1 MRNESWSAGE
11 EEVRRPSSLAD
22 RPPIGERELIWMMAL
37 LMALNA
43 FGIDAI
49 LPALDELARDLA
61 IPGNS
66 RQFVIGAYLLAAGLG
81 TLVPGAIADRY
92 GRRPVLFVALA
103 AYIALSIACA
113 LAASFEAL
121 VALRAAQG
129 FCAAGIVALP
139 PAIIR
144 DRVGGDRM
152 ARMMSLIFVIFLLVP
167 AIAPSIG
174 QGVIELFGDW
184 RWIFAVMA
192 GAGLAMTGWVYHR
205 LPETLHAEDRQE
217 IRLARIV
224 RNMTSAVT
232 LRETIGYTLGSALV
246 FGGLFGFIN
255 SSQQLIGEAFGA
267 GGLAMTGWVYHRLPE
282 TLHAED
288 RQEIRL
294 ARIVRNMTSA
304 VTLRETIGYT
314 LGSALV
320 FGGLFGFINSSQQ
333 LIGEAFG
340 AGDAFPLIFA
350 ICAACMA
357 ASNWS
362 NSRIVE
368 KFGARRVSHAALF
381 VFIAVAAAQL
391 WFASQPDE
399 SLWTF
404 VPLMAA
410 NMSLLGFIGA
420 NFGSIALQ
428 PFRHIAGA
436 ASSAQGFLR
445 MTSGAAL
452 GAAIGYSYDGTARPL
467 ALALLVTAVLSLA
480 FVLFSEKGE
489 LFGPPVAGD
498 ED

>member
-1 MRNESWSAGE
+1 
-11 EEVRRPSSLAD
+11 
-22 RPPIGERELIWMMAL
+22 MMAM

-49 LPALDELARDLA
+49 LPALDDLA
-61 IPGNS
+61 SDLGVTGNR
-66 RQFVIGAYLLAAGLG
+66 RQFVVGAYLLATGVG
-81 TLVPGAIADRY
+81 TLVPGSFADRF
-92 GRRPVLFVALA
+92 GRRPVLFVALG
-103 AYIALSIACA
+103 AYIVFSIGCA
-113 LAASFEAL
+113 LATSFEAL
-121 VALRAAQG
+121 VVLRAVQG
-129 FCAAGIVALP
+129 FSAAGIVALP

-167 AIAPSIG
+167 AIAPSVG

-192 GAGLAMTGWVYHR
+192 TAAVIMTAWVHWR
-205 LPETLHAEDRQE
+205 LPETLHARDRQE
-217 IRLARIV
+217 IRPGPIL
-224 RNMTSAVT
+224 RNMA
-232 LRETIGYTLGSALV
+232 
-246 FGGLFGFIN
+246 
-255 SSQQLIGEAFGA
+255 
-267 GGLAMTGWVYHRLPE
+267 
-282 TLHAED
+282 
-288 RQEIRL
+288 
-294 ARIVRNMTSA
+294 SA

-340 AGDAFPLIFA
+340 AGDSFPLIFA

-357 ASNWS
+357 VSNWS

-368 KFGARRVSHAALF
+368 RFGARRVSHAALF
-381 VFIAVAAAQL
+381 VFIAVAAVQL

-452 GAAIGYSYDGTARPL
+452 GAAIGFAYDGTARPL
-467 ALALLVTAVLSLA
+467 ALALLVTAVLTLG

-489 LFGPPVAGD
+489 LFGGPVPD
-498 ED
+498 DD

>member
-1 MRNESWSAGE
+1 MRTNSEPSGE
-11 EEVRRPSSLAD
+11 TRPAP
-22 RPPIGERELIWMMAL
+22 RGAKRKPVGERELIWMMAL

-49 LPALDELARDLA
+49 LPALDTLATDLGA
-61 IPGNS
+61 AGND
-66 RQFVIGAYLLAAGLG
+66 RQYIVGAYLLAAGIG
-81 TLVPGAIADRY
+81 TLVPGAFADRY

-113 LAASFEAL
+113 LATSFEML
-121 VALRAAQG
+121 VTLRAIQG
-129 FCAAGIVALP
+129 FAAAGIIALP

-144 DRVGGDRM
+144 DKVGGDKM

-167 AIAPSIG
+167 AVAPSIG
-174 QGVIELFGDW
+174 QGILMIVGDW
-184 RWIFAVMA
+184 RMIFVAMA
-192 GAGLAMTGWVYHR
+192 IAGVGMSLWVYTR
-205 LPETLHAEDRQE
+205 LAETLHEEDRQP
-217 IRLARIV
+217 IIIPKIV
-224 RNMTSAVT
+224 RHMT
-232 LRETIGYTLGSALV
+232 
-246 FGGLFGFIN
+246 
-255 SSQQLIGEAFGA
+255 
-267 GGLAMTGWVYHRLPE
+267 H
-282 TLHAED
+282 
-288 RQEIRL
+288 
-294 ARIVRNMTSA
+294 A

-340 AGDAFPLIFA
+340 AGDKFPLIFA
-350 ICAACMA
+350 ICAGCMA
-357 ASNWS
+357 LANWS

-368 KFGARRVSHAALF
+368 RFGARRVSHIALF
-381 VFIAVAAAQL
+381 LFIAVAAAQA
-391 WFASQPDE
+391 WFASQPGE
-399 SLWTF
+399 TLWTF

-452 GAAIGYSYDGTARPL
+452 GAVIGQAYDGTALPL
-467 ALALLVTAVLSLA
+467 ALALLATAVISLA
-480 FVLFSEKGE
+480 FVLFSERGE
-489 LFGPPVAGD
+489 LFGPPQP
-498 ED
+498 ETP

>member
-1 MRNESWSAGE
+1 MARGDTLE
-11 EEVRRPSSLAD
+11 D
-22 RPPIGERELIWMMAL
+22 RPAARAATRGPIGERELIWMMAL

-43 FGIDAI
+43 FGIDAV
-49 LPALDELARDLA
+49 LPALDVMAGELGAV
-61 IPGNS
+61 GNE
-66 RQFVIGAYLLAAGLG
+66 RQFVIGAYLLAAGIG
-81 TLVPGAIADRY
+81 TLIPGSFADRY
-92 GRRPVLFVALA
+92 GRRPVLFTALA
-103 AYIALSIACA
+103 CYIALSIACA
-113 LAASFEAL
+113 LATQFEWM
-121 VALRAAQG
+121 VALRAVHG
-129 FCAAGIVALP
+129 FFAAGIIALP

-144 DRVGGDRM
+144 DKVGGDKM

-167 AIAPSIG
+167 AVAPSIG
-174 QGVIELFGDW
+174 QGVLVLTGDW
-184 RWIFAVMA
+184 RFIFGSMA
-192 GAGLAMTGWVYHR
+192 LAGCAMSAWVYFR
-205 LPETLHAEDRQE
+205 LPETLHEDDRQP
-217 IRLARIV
+217 IHLPTIA

-232 LRETIGYTLGSALV
+232 LRETV
-246 FGGLFGFIN
+246 
-255 SSQQLIGEAFGA
+255 
-267 GGLAMTGWVYHRLPE
+267 
-282 TLHAED
+282 
-288 RQEIRL
+288 
-294 ARIVRNMTSA
+294 
-304 VTLRETIGYT
+304 GYT

-340 AGDAFPLIFA
+340 AGDRFPLIFA
-350 ICAACMA
+350 ICAGCMA
-357 ASNWS
+357 VANWS

-368 KFGARRVSHAALF
+368 RFGARKVSHAALF
-381 VFIAVAAAQL
+381 AFIAVAGAQF
-391 WFASQPDE
+391 WFANQPDE

-452 GAAIGYSYDGTARPL
+452 GAFIGYAYDGTARPL
-467 ALALLVTAVLSLA
+467 ALALLITAVLSLA

-489 LFGPPVAGD
+489 LFGAKVE

>member
-1 MRNESWSAGE
+1 MRNETWSDGE
-11 EEVRRPSSLAD
+11 DVRPPSSLAK

-43 FGIDAI
+43 FGIDAV
-49 LPALDELARDLA
+49 LPALGDLA
-61 IPGNS
+61 IDLDIAGNH
-66 RQFVIGAYLLAAGLG
+66 RQFVVGAYLLATGVG
-81 TLVPGAIADRY
+81 TLVPGSIADRF
-92 GRRPVLFVALA
+92 GRRPVLFVALG
-103 AYIALSIACA
+103 AYIVCSIACA
-113 LAASFEAL
+113 LATSFEAL
-121 VALRAAQG
+121 VVLRAVQG
-129 FCAAGIVALP
+129 FSAAGIVALP

-174 QGVIELFGDW
+174 QGVIELLGDW

-192 GAGLAMTGWVYHR
+192 AAGVAMTVWVYTR
-205 LPETLHAEDRQE
+205 LPETLHARDRQE
-217 IRLARIV
+217 IRLR
-224 RNMTSAVT
+224 
-232 LRETIGYTLGSALV
+232 
-246 FGGLFGFIN
+246 
-255 SSQQLIGEAFGA
+255 
-267 GGLAMTGWVYHRLPE
+267 P
-282 TLHAED
+282 
-288 RQEIRL
+288 
-294 ARIVRNMTSA
+294 IVRNMTSA

-340 AGDAFPLIFA
+340 AGDSFPLIFA

-357 ASNWS
+357 VSNWS

-368 KFGARRVSHAALF
+368 RFGARRVSHAALF
-381 VFIAVAAAQL
+381 VFIAVAAVQL

-452 GAAIGYSYDGTARPL
+452 GAAIGFAYDGTARPL
-467 ALALLVTAVLSLA
+467 ALALLVTAMLSLA

-489 LFGPPVAGD
+489 LFGPPVAD

>member
-1 MRNESWSAGE
+1 MKHGTGSTT
-11 EEVRRPSSLAD
+11 RPLPEKAK
-22 RPPIGERELIWMMAL
+22 RPMIGERELIWMMAL
-37 LMALNA
+37 LMACNA

-49 LPALDELARDLA
+49 LPALDALAGDLGA
-61 IPGNS
+61 QGND
-66 RQFVIGAYLLAAGLG
+66 RQFVVGAYLLAAGFG
-81 TLVPGAIADRY
+81 TLVPGAFADRY

-103 AYIALSIACA
+103 FYIALSIACA
-113 LAASFEAL
+113 LATTFDML
-121 VALRAAQG
+121 VILRAAQG
-129 FCAAGIVALP
+129 FFAAGIIALP

-144 DRVGGDRM
+144 DRVGGDKM

-167 AIAPSIG
+167 AVAPSIG
-174 QGVIELFGDW
+174 QAVLVAFGDW
-184 RWIFAVMA
+184 RWIFVAMAV
-192 GAGLAMTGWVYHR
+192 AGLVMTAWVYFR
-205 LPETLHAEDRQE
+205 LPETLHEEDKQD
-217 IRLARIV
+217 IHLPTIS
-224 RNMTSAVT
+224 RNMKSAVT

-267 GGLAMTGWVYHRLPE
+267 G
-282 TLHAED
+282 ED
-288 RQEIRL
+288 
-294 ARIVRNMTSA
+294 
-304 VTLRETIGYT
+304 
-314 LGSALV
+314 
-320 FGGLFGFINSSQQ
+320 
-333 LIGEAFG
+333 
-340 AGDAFPLIFA
+340 FPLIFA
-350 ICAACMA
+350 ICAGCMA
-357 ASNWS
+357 LANWS

-368 KFGARRVSHAALF
+368 RFGARRVSHAALF
-381 VFIAVAAAQL
+381 AFIAVAVAQL

-452 GAAIGYSYDGTARPL
+452 GAWIGYMYDGTARPL
-467 ALALLVTAVLSLA
+467 AAALLATAVLSLV
-480 FVLFSEKGE
+480 FVLFSERGE
-489 LFGPPVAGD
+489 LFGEKMD